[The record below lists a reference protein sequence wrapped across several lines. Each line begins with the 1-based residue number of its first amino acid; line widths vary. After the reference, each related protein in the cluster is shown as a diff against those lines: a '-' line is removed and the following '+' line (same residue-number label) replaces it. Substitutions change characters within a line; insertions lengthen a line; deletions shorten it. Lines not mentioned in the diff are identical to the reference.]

1 MSSYLSSSAQSFA
14 FSALPSPHAVT
25 PRLRPLAMAC
35 ALFAASHGAAFAAEP
50 DALVADNVQTV
61 KVTGATTRDDYGV
74 RESASATRLDLTLR
88 ETPQSV
94 SSVTRARLDD
104 FKLNS
109 VSEML
114 GTVPGVTVE
123 AVETDRVYYT
133 ARGFD
138 ITNFQYDSVGIP
150 FVFGNVTGNFDTAL
164 YERVD
169 VVRGANGLLS
179 STGNPSATVNFVR
192 KRPGKELAAQAGL
205 TLSRWGNKR
214 LDVDVSLPL
223 SENWAARLVLA
234 RDQGDSYLD
243 RYALKKTVASVIVE
257 GSIGA
262 NDKLAAG
269 HTYQKSASTG
279 NMWGALPL
287 YYTDGTPTSYPR
299 SANTG
304 TDWSFQDA
312 TVNSTFAEWTH
323 GFGNGW
329 TGKASATYN
338 RSPNESELF
347 FVSGI
352 QDRATG
358 LGLTSYTSAYDS
370 IFKQTLADGSVNG
383 KFDLAGRRHDLSF
396 GAAWSESKVD
406 SRSASGPDTG
416 TSLPGNAA
424 VDGSYPRPAFGAGNT
439 AGGYTDT
446 RKNVF
451 VAARWNL
458 ADDWKLLT
466 GANHAKVDTRG
477 SSYGTSSYRSASKT
491 TPYAGLVY
499 DINRNLSAYASYS
512 SIFNAQSEM
521 DINRQ
526 LLAPVEGSTREL
538 GLKSEL
544 LDGRVQL
551 SGAVF
556 KTRQSN
562 AAELQGYINGL
573 DAWYAGVEAESQG
586 VELEL
591 TGQLSKHWQASVGF
605 AQLSMEGNAGQ
616 DVRTYIP
623 RRTLRMAST
632 YRFASM
638 PQLKVGASVNWQ
650 SRIYIDDV
658 VAVVRQGGYAVV
670 GLMAQYQINP
680 HFSVSANLNN
690 ATDKTYLKSLFWNQS
705 FYAAPR
711 NASVSLNWTY

>member
-1 MSSYLSSSAQSFA
+1 MPSYLPWSTRSSAFPATQSA
-14 FSALPSPHAVT
+14 SPSAL
-25 PRLRPLAMAC
+25 RLRPLALAC
-35 ALFAASHGAAFAAEP
+35 ALFAAGPGAAFAAE
-50 DALVADNVQTV
+50 DAPVDEHVQTV
-61 KVTGATTRDDYGV
+61 KVTGETTKDSYSVRD
-74 RESASATRLDLTLR
+74 SASATRLDLTLR

-94 SSVTRARLDD
+94 STVTRAKLDD

-109 VSEML
+109 ISDML

-150 FVFGNVTGNFDTAL
+150 FVFGNVTGDFDTAL

-192 KRPGKELAAQAGL
+192 KRPGNKLAAQADL
-205 TLSRWGNKR
+205 TLGRWGNKR
-214 LDVDVSLPL
+214 LDVDVTLPL

-287 YYTDGTPTSYPR
+287 YYTDGTPTAYPR

-304 TDWSFQDA
+304 ADWSFQDA

-323 GFGNGW
+323 GFANGW
-329 TGKASATYN
+329 SGKATVTYN

-347 FVSGI
+347 FVSGL

-358 LGLTSYTSAYDS
+358 LGLSSYTSAYDS
-370 IFKQTLADGSVNG
+370 IFKQTLADASVGG
-383 KFDLAGRRHDLSF
+383 KFDLGGRRHDLSF

-416 TSLPGNAA
+416 TPLPGNAA

-446 RKNVF
+446 RKNAF

-466 GANHAKVDTRG
+466 GANHVKVDTRG

-499 DINRNLSAYASYS
+499 DINPALSAYASYS

-521 DINRQ
+521 DVNRQ

-556 KTRQSN
+556 KARQTN
-562 AAELQGYINGL
+562 TAELGGYLPSL
-573 DAWYAGVEAESQG
+573 DAWYRGVEAESQG

-591 TGQLSKHWQASVGF
+591 TGQLSKQWQASVGF
-605 AQLSMEGNAGQ
+605 TQMSMEGNEGQ
-616 DVRTYIP
+616 DVRTFIP
-623 RRTLRMAST
+623 RRTLRTATT
-632 YRFASM
+632 YRFASV

-650 SRIYIDDV
+650 SRIYIED
-658 VAVVRQGGYAVV
+658 ATALVRQGGYAVV
-670 GLMAQYQINP
+670 GLMARYDINP
-680 HFSVSANLNN
+680 HVSVSANLDNV
-690 ATDKTYLKSLFWNQS
+690 TDKTYLKSLFWNQS

-711 NASVSLNWTY
+711 NASVSVNWTY

>member
-1 MSSYLSSSAQSFA
+1 MSYCRSSSHSSP
-14 FSALPSPHAVT
+14 FSASLSPLPLKLRLLPVAV
-25 PRLRPLAMAC
+25 AC
-35 ALFAASHGAAFAAEP
+35 ALFACAHDAAFAAELDLP
-50 DALVADNVQTV
+50 ADATVQTV
-61 KVTGATTRDDYGV
+61 KVTGETTKDGYSVRD
-74 RESASATRLDLTLR
+74 SASATRLDLSLR

-94 SSVTRARLDD
+94 SVVTRAKLDD

-109 VSEML
+109 ISDML

-192 KRPGKELAAQAGL
+192 KRPGNKLAAQAGV
-205 TLSRWGNKR
+205 TVGRWGNKR
-214 LDVDVSLPL
+214 VDVDVTIPL
-223 SENWAARLVLA
+223 SDNWAARMVLA

-243 RYALKKTVASVIVE
+243 RYHLKKTIASLIVE
-257 GSIGA
+257 GKIDA

-287 YYTDGTPTSYPR
+287 YYTDGTPTAYPR

-304 TDWSFQDA
+304 ADWSFQDA

-329 TGKASATYN
+329 SGKATLTYN

-352 QDRATG
+352 QDRATS

-370 IFKQTLADGSVNG
+370 LFKQTLADGSVNG
-383 KFDLAGRRHDLSF
+383 TFELGGRRHDLTF
-396 GAAWSESKVD
+396 GAAWSESKID
-406 SRSASGPDTG
+406 SRSAAGPDSG
-416 TSLPGNAA
+416 TSLPGNTA
-424 VDGSYPRPAFGAGNT
+424 VDGSYPRPAFGAGVG
-439 AGGYTDT
+439 AGGYTDK
-446 RKNVF
+446 RKNAF

-466 GANHAKVDTRG
+466 GANSVKVDTRG
-477 SSYGTSSYRSASKT
+477 SSYGASSYRSASKT

-499 DINRNLSAYASYS
+499 DINRNLSAYASYTA
-512 SIFNAQSEM
+512 IFNAQTEM
-521 DINRQ
+521 DIDRQ
-526 LLAPVEGSTREL
+526 LLAPVEGTTREL

-544 LDGRVQL
+544 LDGKLQL
-551 SGAVF
+551 SGAIF
-556 KTRQSN
+556 KTRQNN
-562 AAELQGYINGL
+562 AAELKGYINGL
-573 DAWYAGVEAESQG
+573 DAYYGGVEAESKG

-591 TGQLSKHWQASVGF
+591 AGQLSKNWQASVGF
-605 AQLSMEGNAGQ
+605 TQMSMEGDDGQ
-616 DVRTYIP
+616 DARTYIP
-623 RRTLRMAST
+623 RRTLRTATT

-658 VAVVRQGGYAVV
+658 TAVVRQGSYAVV
-670 GLMAQYQINP
+670 GLMAQYDVNP
-680 HFSVSANLNN
+680 HFRISANVNN

-711 NASVSLNWTY
+711 NAVLSLNWMY